1 MSRIDR
7 IYRNWNELSNYI
19 PYLFKVTRFAE
30 TYEREFADLVDD
42 EVVQYNIKAS
52 QALGKLLELGKNT
65 LSIKR
70 RYTHGGL
77 PLAI

>member
-1 MSRIDR
+1 
-7 IYRNWNELSNYI
+7 
-19 PYLFKVTRFAE
+19 
-30 TYEREFADLVDD
+30 LVDD
-42 EVVQYNIKAS
+42 EVVQFNVNAS